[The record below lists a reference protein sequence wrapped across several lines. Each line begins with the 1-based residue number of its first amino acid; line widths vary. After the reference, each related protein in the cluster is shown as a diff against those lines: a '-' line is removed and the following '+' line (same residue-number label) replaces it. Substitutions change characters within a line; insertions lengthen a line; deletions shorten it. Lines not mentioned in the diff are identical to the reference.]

1 MFFGALILGTLA
13 GISAGLITVL
23 GLGASLWLGLFAW
36 WLVGTVVMLAPL
48 VVSVYFSSEQIAP
61 KGAATA

>member
-36 WLVGTVVMLAPL
+36 WLVGTAVMLTPL